1 METTTIGIGN
11 AQTWL
16 HDPKFNHIKYVAI
29 KTLVMLIE
37 NINIS
42 KGVVNGA
49 IVIITSLDFNKDKII
64 TSITIKIINTNRFM
78 TLKRQTLQHK
88 YTYEAYYYKTS
99 FSIVLA
105 CAIMGHKAQ
114 GATIKSKVIIHIKNS
129 FALGRAY
136 VMLSRVTNCS
146 NLFIQ
151 GVLKPLDFNCIYQ
164 YQFINTHKLQLYE
177 HYHLCLNAINFH
189 HLNHKIQK
197 HFFKITKMFISNK
210 DEVI

>member
-1 METTTIGIGN
+1 METTTIGIRN

-16 HDPKFNHIKYVAI
+16 HDSKFNHIKYVAI

-49 IVIITSLDFNKDKII
+49 ITSLDFNKDKII
-64 TSITIKIINTNRFM
+64 TSTIKIINTNRFM

-99 FSIVLA
+99 FPIVLA
-105 CAIMGHKAQ
+105 CAITGHKTQ

-129 FALGRAY
+129 FCSRSCICY
-136 VMLSRVTNCS
+136 VIKS
-146 NLFIQ
+146 
-151 GVLKPLDFNCIYQ
+151 Y
-164 YQFINTHKLQLYE
+164 
-177 HYHLCLNAINFH
+177 
-189 HLNHKIQK
+189 
-197 HFFKITKMFISNK
+197 
-210 DEVI
+210 